1 VYSSWMPTDIGVFQL
16 DDRWDEDKFQDDG
29 LRGKVR
35 RNYIKIAKV
44 GIILGFIVVAL
55 VVLSVF
61 LPRVGVSVE
70 IIERGGLISS
80 VTAKISNNNL
90 DSLNNVV
97 VQFGE
102 NGIPQNLGNIGPF
115 ASVFSSPNP
124 SELEFDRII
133 LVANDGD
140 VRMVKYRN

>member
-1 VYSSWMPTDIGVFQL
+1 MNIGVFQL
-16 DDRWDEDKFQDDG
+16 NDRWDEDKFQEDG

-44 GIILGFIVVAL
+44 GIIVGFVVVAL

-61 LPRVGVSVE
+61 LPRVGVNIE
-70 IIERGGLISS
+70 IIERGGLIGSI
-80 VTAKISNNNL
+80 TAKISNNNF

-102 NGIPQNLGNIGPF
+102 NGIPQSLGNIGPF

-124 SELEFDRII
+124 GELEFDRII
-133 LVANDGD
+133 LTGNDGD
-140 VRMVKYRN
+140 VRVVKYRN

>member
-1 VYSSWMPTDIGVFQL
+1 MN
-16 DDRWDEDKFQDDG
+16 DRWDEDKFQEDG

-44 GIILGFIVVAL
+44 GIIVGFVVVAL

-61 LPRVGVSVE
+61 IPRVGVNIE
-70 IIERGGLISS
+70 IIERGGLIDSI
-80 VTAKISNNNL
+80 TAKISNNNL
-90 DSLNNVV
+90 DSLNDVV

-133 LVANDGD
+133 LTANDGE
-140 VRMVKYRN
+140 VRVVKHRNQ

>member
-1 VYSSWMPTDIGVFQL
+1 MNDK
-16 DDRWDEDKFQDDG
+16 WDEDKFRENG

-44 GIILGFIVVAL
+44 GITVGFVIVAL

-61 LPRVGVSVE
+61 LPRVGVSIE
-70 IIERGGLISS
+70 IIERGGLIGS
-80 VTAKISNNNL
+80 VTAKISNNNF
-90 DSLNNVV
+90 DSLNDVV

-102 NGIPQNLGNIGPF
+102 EGIPQNLGNIGPF

-133 LVANDGD
+133 LTANDGE
-140 VRMVKYRN
+140 VRVVKYRD

>member
-1 VYSSWMPTDIGVFQL
+1 MNTGAFQL
-16 DDRWDEDKFQDDG
+16 NDKWDEDKFQENG

-35 RNYIKIAKV
+35 RNYIKISKV
-44 GIILGFIVVAL
+44 GIIVGFVVVAL

-61 LPRVGVSVE
+61 LPRAGVSIE

-80 VTAKISNNNL
+80 VTAKISNKNF
-90 DSLNNVV
+90 DSLNDVV

-102 NGIPQNLGNIGPF
+102 NGIPQSLGNIGPF

-124 SELEFDRII
+124 NELEFDRII
-133 LVANDGD
+133 LTANDGD
-140 VRMVKYRN
+140 VRVVKYMK

>member
-1 VYSSWMPTDIGVFQL
+1 MGVFHL
-16 DDRWDEDKFQDDG
+16 SDRWDEDKFQEDS
-29 LRGKVR
+29 LRSKVR

-44 GIILGFIVVAL
+44 GIIVGFVVVAL
-55 VVLSVF
+55 IVLSVF

-70 IIERGGLISS
+70 IIERGGLIGSI
-80 VTAKISNNNL
+80 TAKINNNNF

-102 NGIPQNLGNIGPF
+102 NGMPQRLGNIGPF

-124 SELEFDRII
+124 TELDFDRII
-133 LVANDGD
+133 LTANDGD
-140 VRMVKYRN
+140 VRVVKYRN

>member
-1 VYSSWMPTDIGVFQL
+1 MSTGIFQL
-16 DDRWDEDKFQDDG
+16 NDRWDEDKFQENG
-29 LRGKVR
+29 LRGKVT

-44 GIILGFIVVAL
+44 GIIVGLVVVAL

-61 LPRVGVSVE
+61 LPRVGVNIE
-70 IIERGGLISS
+70 IIERAGLIGS
-80 VTAKISNNNL
+80 VTAKISNNNF

-97 VQFGE
+97 VRFGE
-102 NGIPQNLGNIGPF
+102 NGIPQSLGNIGPF

-133 LVANDGD
+133 LTANDGN
-140 VRMVKYRN
+140 VRVVKYRN

>member
-1 VYSSWMPTDIGVFQL
+1 MSAGVFQL
-16 DDRWDEDKFQDDG
+16 NDKWDEDKFQENSF
-29 LRGKVR
+29 RGKVR

-44 GIILGFIVVAL
+44 GITVGFVVVAL

-61 LPRVGVSVE
+61 LPRVGVSIE
-70 IIERGGLISS
+70 IIERGGLIGS
-80 VTAKISNNNL
+80 VTAKISNNNF
-90 DSLNNVV
+90 DSLNDVV

-102 NGIPQNLGNIGPF
+102 EGIPQNLGNIGPF

-133 LVANDGD
+133 LTANDGE
-140 VRMVKYRN
+140 VRVVKYRD

>member
-1 VYSSWMPTDIGVFQL
+1 MPINIGVFQL
-16 DDRWDEDKFQDDG
+16 DDRWDEDKFQEDG

-35 RNYIKIAKV
+35 RNYIKIIKV
-44 GIILGFIVVAL
+44 GIIVGFVVVAL

-61 LPRVGVSVE
+61 IPRVGVNIE
-70 IIERGGLISS
+70 IIERGGLIDSI
-80 VTAKISNNNL
+80 TAKISNNNF
-90 DSLNNVV
+90 DSLNDVV

-133 LVANDGD
+133 LTANDGE
-140 VRMVKYRN
+140 VRVVKYRNQ

>member
-1 VYSSWMPTDIGVFQL
+1 MSAGVFQL
-16 DDRWDEDKFQDDG
+16 NDKWDEDKFQENSF
-29 LRGKVR
+29 RGKVR

-44 GIILGFIVVAL
+44 GIIVGFVVVAL

-61 LPRVGVSVE
+61 LPRVGVSIE
-70 IIERGGLISS
+70 IIERGGLIGS
-80 VTAKISNNNL
+80 VTAKISNNNF
-90 DSLNNVV
+90 DSLNDVV

-102 NGIPQNLGNIGPF
+102 EGIPQNLGNIGPF

-133 LVANDGD
+133 LTANDGE
-140 VRMVKYRN
+140 VRVVKYRD

>member
-1 VYSSWMPTDIGVFQL
+1 VNTGAFQL
-16 DDRWDEDKFQDDG
+16 NDKWDEDKFQENG

-44 GIILGFIVVAL
+44 GIIVGFVVVAL
-55 VVLSVF
+55 VVFSVF
-61 LPRVGVSVE
+61 LPRAGVSIE

-80 VTAKISNNNL
+80 VTAKISNNNF
-90 DSLNNVV
+90 DSLNDVV

-102 NGIPQNLGNIGPF
+102 NGIPQSLGNIGPF

-124 SELEFDRII
+124 NELEFDRII
-133 LVANDGD
+133 LTANDGD
-140 VRMVKYRN
+140 VRVVKYMK

>member
-1 VYSSWMPTDIGVFQL
+1 MPINRGVFQL
-16 DDRWDEDKFQDDG
+16 NDRWDEDKFQEDG

-44 GIILGFIVVAL
+44 GIIVGFVVVAL

-61 LPRVGVSVE
+61 IPRVGVNIE
-70 IIERGGLISS
+70 IIERGGLIDSI
-80 VTAKISNNNL
+80 TAKISNNNL
-90 DSLNNVV
+90 DSLNDVV

-133 LVANDGD
+133 LTANDGE
-140 VRMVKYRN
+140 VRVVKYRNQ

>member
-1 VYSSWMPTDIGVFQL
+1 MSTGVFQL
-16 DDRWDEDKFQDDG
+16 NDKWDEDKFQENSF
-29 LRGKVR
+29 RGKVR

-44 GIILGFIVVAL
+44 GIIVGFVVVAL

-61 LPRVGVSVE
+61 LPRVGVSIE
-70 IIERGGLISS
+70 IIERGGLIGS
-80 VTAKISNNNL
+80 VTAKVSNNNF
-90 DSLNNVV
+90 DSLNDVV

-102 NGIPQNLGNIGPF
+102 EGIPQNLGNIGPF

-133 LVANDGD
+133 LTANDGE
-140 VRMVKYRN
+140 VRVVKYRD

>member
-1 VYSSWMPTDIGVFQL
+1 VNTGAFQL
-16 DDRWDEDKFQDDG
+16 NDKWDEDKFQENG

-44 GIILGFIVVAL
+44 GIIVGFVVVAL
-55 VVLSVF
+55 VVFSVF
-61 LPRVGVSVE
+61 LPRAGVSIE

-80 VTAKISNNNL
+80 VTAKISNNNF
-90 DSLNNVV
+90 DSLNDVV

-102 NGIPQNLGNIGPF
+102 NGISQSLGNIGPF

-124 SELEFDRII
+124 NELEFDRII
-133 LVANDGD
+133 LTANDGD
-140 VRMVKYRN
+140 VRVVKYMK

>member
-1 VYSSWMPTDIGVFQL
+1 MN
-16 DDRWDEDKFQDDG
+16 DRWDEDKFQEDS

-44 GIILGFIVVAL
+44 GIIVGFVVVAL
-55 VVLSVF
+55 IVLSVF
-61 LPRVGVSVE
+61 LPRVGVSIE

-80 VTAKISNNNL
+80 ITAKISNNNF

-102 NGIPQNLGNIGPF
+102 NGMPQSLGNIGPF
-115 ASVFSSPNP
+115 ASLFSSPNP
-124 SELEFDRII
+124 TELDFDRII
-133 LVANDGD
+133 LTANDGD
-140 VRMVKYRN
+140 VRVVKYRD